1 LKLEAWSFAGAAL
14 IAALLFDAARRKKNM
29 HRFARPLLALA
40 GWITAGAA
48 HAHPGNHPHAHPHL
62 DFYVIVLLLAV
73 VAGIVWGVR
82 QIKRNKRPPSE

>member
-1 LKLEAWSFAGAAL
+1 
-14 IAALLFDAARRKKNM
+14 M

-48 HAHPGNHPHAHPHL
+48 YAHPGNHPHAHPHL

-82 QIKRNKRPPSE
+82 QIRRNKRPPSE